1 MRSTVATID
10 TDALVWNVGVIR
22 KRAPNARVL
31 GMVKANAYGHGMLP
45 VARILEQIN
54 IDMLGVAFVDEA
66 VQLRKGGI
74 TLPIMVLTPNEPHEA
89 ETIAGSNLSVVVC
102 STEQAKAL
110 SAAAERAG
118 TVVSIHVYV
127 DTGMHRD
134 GFTPHDVVDAVGA
147 IKSLPGLHAEGLCTH
162 FATADELHHPFI
174 REQIERFER
183 VVSRLNEH
191 GHTFD
196 VIHAA
201 NTGGIWQAPFAHYSM
216 IRPGLSMYGY
226 SSPADEEMMLRP
238 VMSITS
244 RVLSLRRI
252 WPGDTVSYGQRY
264 MASQETT
271 IATVPIGYGDGYL
284 RGLTGSAKCLIGGK
298 EYPIVGTICMDEC
311 MVDVGSDP
319 VAIGD
324 DVVLLGYQSDA
335 RGRVHSIDAIDIAQ
349 WAHTIPYE
357 ITTLVSSRVPRQYV
371 GSYADI
377 AIGERKESRV

>member
-31 GMVKANAYGHGMLP
+31 GMVKANAYGHGMLA
-45 VARILEQIN
+45 VARILEHIN
-54 IDMLGVAFVDEA
+54 VDMLGVAFVDEA

-89 ETIAGSNLSVVVC
+89 ETIASSNLSVVVC
-102 STEQAKAL
+102 STAQANAL
-110 SAAAERAG
+110 SAAAEKAG
-118 TVVSIHVYV
+118 TVVNIHVYV

-147 IKSLPGLHAEGLCTH
+147 IKALPGLHTEGLCTH

-183 VVSRLNEH
+183 VVARLAEH

-196 VIHAA
+196 VVHAA

-264 MASQETT
+264 MATQETT

-324 DVVLLGYQSDA
+324 EVVLLGYQSDA